1 MPMRTE
7 RWLYGKKQIDGD
19 WYYFKDWGG
28 MYQNAFIKNGRVS
41 AMRLQMEN

>member
-1 MPMRTE
+1 MAV
-7 RWLYGKKQIDGD
+7 GKKQIDGD

-28 MYQNAFIKNGRVS
+28 MYQNAFIKTERVS